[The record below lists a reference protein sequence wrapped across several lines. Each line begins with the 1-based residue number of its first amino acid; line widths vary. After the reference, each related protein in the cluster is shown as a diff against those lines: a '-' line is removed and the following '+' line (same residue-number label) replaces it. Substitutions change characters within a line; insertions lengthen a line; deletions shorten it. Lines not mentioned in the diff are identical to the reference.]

1 MQAPF
6 LLQRALDSTA
16 RKGGHK
22 NQNNIGAE
30 IAKQR
35 KSRMNWNLHY
45 RDKVGTSTV
54 VARSAIWRGGV
65 RRRLGVLLFCRR
77 GSGAGGG
84 RPWRCCRSWSR
95 GRRVR
100 RFFRRDIWRRRRGET
115 RRDTWLRR
123 NGNARCRS

>member
-45 RDKVGTSTV
+45 RDKVGTSTAA
-54 VARSAIWRGGV
+54 ARRAIWRGGPL
-65 RRRLGVLLFCRR
+65 RRLGFLFFCRR
-77 GSGAGGG
+77 GSGPG
-84 RPWRCCRSWSR
+84 RRRPGRCCRKWSR
-95 GRRVR
+95 GRRRR
-100 RFFRRDIWRRRRGET
+100 RFFWRGF
-115 RRDTWLRR
+115 W
-123 NGNARCRS
+123 G